1 MRSENL
7 KIYTN
12 SERARTKRTYI
23 RSAKALTALG
33 NNIYQRR
40 MAASVSFRP
49 SINFQTDYRIEPG
62 PVKNV
67 ARQGDTQTE
76 RELRFIV
83 VSLHPSQS
91 DNCTRSIHTH
101 TQSRRNIYLF
111 ARIYFWWCA
120 RALIF
125 LRVFLCI
132 CSSTYIYFW
141 PSAWIDYLWYT
152 EHTHKVA
159 WRCSRARDAG
169 EQRERDAFCTLLE
182 I

>member
-101 TQSRRNIYLF
+101 TEQTEQTKYLF
-111 ARIYFWWCA
+111 IRSYLFLVMCA
-120 RALIF
+120 RSHFFARVSMYFQQHIYIF
-125 LRVFLCI
+125 LAECLDRLLMI
-132 CSSTYIYFW
+132 HR
-141 PSAWIDYLWYT
+141 A
-152 EHTHKVA
+152 HT
-159 WRCSRARDAG
+159 
-169 EQRERDAFCTLLE
+169 
-182 I
+182 